1 MGSQARV
8 FFTVLLV
15 IKLTCNAIFMKV
27 TCFCLGLCISW
38 TLRSSTSLCSCYCR
52 SNEEG
57 DWAVG
62 CLLGVCN
69 GVLVWM
75 MVCLFNVL
83 ACLCDGR

>member
-62 CLLGVCN
+62 ACWECVMVCLCG
-69 GVLVWM
+69 M